1 MGASS
6 VCLPKMSI
14 IWNGKRYSCTAERLA
29 CKQVVS
35 WNSGMWKSI
44 IIYRNLIK
52 LHKHLNHK
60 LHDFP
65 WSFIY
70 KVCINQ
76 WAEYIMSIQK
86 FLICYQEH
94 ILVNIEYSKYKSF
107 MPEKNFENAYHKM
120 AVIFHFSQA
129 MTCQLIEAFYIF
141 SKSVFAF
148 NYLYNLYSQWCFI

>member
-1 MGASS
+1 MDASS

-14 IWNGKRYSCTAERLA
+14 IWNGKKYSCTAVRLA

-65 WSFIY
+65 WSFIS
-70 KVCINQ
+70 KVYINQ
-76 WAEYIMSIQK
+76 EAEYIMSIQN
-86 FLICYQEH
+86 FWTWYQEH
-94 ILVNIEYSKYKSF
+94 ILVNVEFSKFISF
-107 MPEKNFENAYHKM
+107 IPENTFEMLIIKWQPFF
-120 AVIFHFSQA
+120 ILI
-129 MTCQLIEAFYIF
+129 QLNDAFYIF
-141 SKSVFAF
+141 LKVCICTQ
-148 NYLYNLYSQWCFI
+148 LLI